1 MDYKVQIKLYKMNN
15 KTNKTYKKMRRKII
29 KAMKQKKLN
38 RIYKRMRGRIIKAM
52 RIIKTMKVKKM

>member
-1 MDYKVQIKLYKMNN
+1 MDYKVQIKLY

-29 KAMKQKKLN
+29 KTMNQKKVN